1 MSRLLF
7 RLALVILGAMVLG
20 QLATCT
26 SQDRSQ
32 REEVQRVLRGP
43 GELVARRLSEL
54 PPPERAAEAER
65 LSTAFGYP
73 VRLET
78 EATARSVM
86 AEWRGRQLALI
97 APLHDGEGQVVLGP
111 VPVALRALSV
121 SVWLWSAIL
130 IVPGL
135 ALIAAWPLMQRVRSL
150 EDLAARMCEGN
161 FAVRSD
167 VEPGEVLAKLAAS
180 LNHLADRIGQ
190 LLSDERDLMRTVAHE
205 VRAPI
210 SRMRFRI
217 EMLQDAASDH
227 ARHATGL
234 DADLKQVDSLFEE
247 LLTYVAFD
255 EFDHERPELTTT
267 TFTLGEAVR
276 PIVAEI
282 ADTAPHV
289 TISVEG
295 DDAATV
301 VANRKLFERA
311 VANLV
316 RNAVNYGNSRVHVIM
331 RAFPQASVVDVQD
344 DGPGIP
350 EAERPQVIK
359 PFVRLERGNR
369 KVRGTGLGLAIV
381 TRIMR
386 LHHSSLHLV
395 DAPRG
400 GASCQLVWN
409 RPTIRRKTWREAWAR
424 HVPRRR

>member
-1 MSRLLF
+1 
-7 RLALVILGAMVLG
+7 VV
-20 QLATCT
+20 
-26 SQDRSQ
+26 
-32 REEVQRVLRGP
+32 
-43 GELVARRLSEL
+43 
-54 PPPERAAEAER
+54 
-65 LSTAFGYP
+65 
-73 VRLET
+73 
-78 EATARSVM
+78 
-86 AEWRGRQLALI
+86 AEWRGNKLALI
-97 APLHDGEGQVVLGP
+97 APLYDGGGQAVLGP
-111 VPVALRALSV
+111 VPIAQRSLGISAWLLS
-121 SVWLWSAIL
+121 SLL
-130 IVPGL
+130 LVPAL
-135 ALIAAWPLMQRVRSL
+135 ALIAAWPLLQRVRSL
-150 EDLAARMCEGN
+150 EHLAARMNEGD
-161 FAVRSD
+161 FGARAEVK
-167 VEPGEVLAKLAAS
+167 PGEALAELGAS

-190 LLSDERDLMRTVAHE
+190 LLTDERDLMRTVAHE

-217 EMLQDAASDH
+217 EMMQDGASDQH

-276 PIVAEI
+276 PVVAEI

-295 DDAATV
+295 DDDATV
-301 VANRKLFERA
+301 VANRKLFDRA

-316 RNAVNYGNSRVHVIM
+316 RNAVNYCTSRVDVTM

-350 EAERPQVIK
+350 EAQRPQVIK
-359 PFVRLERGNR
+359 PFVRLERGGR
-369 KVRGTGLGLAIV
+369 QVRGTGLGLAIV

-409 RPTIRRKTWREAWAR
+409 QPAVQRKTWREVWAR
-424 HVPRRR
+424 HTTRRV